1 MSHDYPLYLCTAGVL
16 IVPDHNISCVL
27 SSIDC
32 ALQML
37 QVPILGRMLKEGP
50 QDRHL
55 FHAVATL
62 PISHTH
68 YFQTQCPCNSESI
81 LLSDLAFYHQ

>member
-1 MSHDYPLYLCTAGVL
+1 M
-16 IVPDHNISCVL
+16 PDHDISCVTL

-37 QVPILGRMLKEGP
+37 QVLILGGMLKEKP

-62 PISHTH
+62 PISHTR
-68 YFQTQCPCNSESI
+68 YFQ
-81 LLSDLAFYHQ
+81 LRLSFHAIQKASCFLII